1 MPSAAR
7 VAERL
12 AASRRSRFRV
22 LGPKYEAAG
31 GLDDVGA
38 KKAAERAQ
46 IQRQIA
52 EIDLD
57 ELKEA
62 ALVTRTRGEDVIDDL
77 EDVIEHLERA
87 CGLSG
92 VVERIP
98 TPPGLDLDRVR
109 IWVEDKGGW
118 GFFHGVEEPY
128 FELPA
133 DKAPEWDPE
142 APTLAEH
149 LRSGGASA

>member
-1 MPSAAR
+1 MSPRPMGDEELEGWLRAVRPRAAR
-7 VAERL
+7 GRIEVIYLCSEVE
-12 AASRRSRFRV
+12 AS
-22 LGPKYEAAG
+22 
-31 GLDDVGA
+31 
-38 KKAAERAQ
+38 
-46 IQRQIA
+46 
-52 EIDLD
+52 
-57 ELKEA
+57 
-62 ALVTRTRGEDVIDDL
+62 
-77 EDVIEHLERA
+77 
-87 CGLSG
+87 
-92 VVERIP
+92 
-98 TPPGLDLDRVR
+98 GLDLDRVR